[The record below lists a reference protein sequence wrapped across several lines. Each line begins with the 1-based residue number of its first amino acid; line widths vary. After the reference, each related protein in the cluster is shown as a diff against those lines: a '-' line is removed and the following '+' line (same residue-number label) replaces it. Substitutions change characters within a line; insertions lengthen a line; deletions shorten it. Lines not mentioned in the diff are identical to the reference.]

1 VDAPVNER
9 AGFSEAERVLDYPT
23 PPTATEELQILLSTV
38 DALLQS
44 INAAADSELGRLR
57 SETRNALVAAQ
68 AAVASYAAQVR
79 TMDGTAGNGR
89 ALLDGYLRARPLAAI
104 GLTACFVVAI
114 GLLAGRSAAR
124 W

>member
-1 VDAPVNER
+1 MDAPVNER

>member
-1 VDAPVNER
+1 MDAPVNER
-9 AGFSEAERVLDYPT
+9 AGFSEAESVLDYAT
-23 PPTATEELQILLSTV
+23 PPTGTEDIEVLLSAV

-44 INAAADSELGRLR
+44 IHAAADSELGRLR
-57 SETRNALVAAQ
+57 TETRNALIAAQ

-79 TMDGTAGNGR
+79 AMDGSARGGR
-89 ALLDGYLRARPLAAI
+89 ALLDSYLRARPLAAI